1 VWGDFRLRFF
11 FILVMA
17 YLIGSIPVGYLIV
30 RAKESDDVRET
41 GSGGTGATNVSR
53 RAGIGAGV
61 MTLVFDALKGALAV
75 FLAGRLSDGLFPSAD
90 WTIALAGVF
99 AILGHIF
106 PVWLRFRGGKGVA
119 TCFGVF
125 LALSP
130 VVVVVALVI
139 FALMFALTRY
149 VSLGSLVSIASIA
162 LTLCVMTIIDPLVL
176 PTAVAAILSAA
187 LVMFAHRQNI
197 SRLLAGTE
205 PKFK

>member
-1 VWGDFRLRFF
+1 
-11 FILVMA
+11 MA
-17 YLIGSIPVGYLIV
+17 YLIGSIPVGYLVV
-30 RAKESDDVRET
+30 RAKEGDDVRES

-53 RAGIGAGV
+53 RAGKGAGI

-75 FLAGRLSDGLFPSAD
+75 FLAGQLSDGLFPSAD

-119 TCFGVF
+119 TFFGVF
-125 LALSP
+125 LVLSP
-130 VVVVVALVI
+130 IVVVVALV
-139 FALMFALTRY
+139 LFALTFALSRY
-149 VSLGSLVSIASIA
+149 VSLGSLASIVSVA
-162 LTLCVMTIIDPLVL
+162 LTLCVMTLIDPLVL
-176 PTAVAAILSAA
+176 PTAVGAILSAA
-187 LVMFAHRQNI
+187 LVTFAHRQNI